1 MRGNDLLM
9 GVPDVMVHDSLT
21 GNVLMKVFSAYST
34 GGNYEASGSGYGPGV
49 GEDFGRIICIISRA
63 SGAPVIAGAIR
74 FAADCA
80 QGNLAGK
87 VKEEF
92 LAARKAGWDDL
103 IKSIACSPVPGGGE
117 KEAVAPPKKP
127 VPDAIPGVEV
137 MQLEDAV
144 QVIWKAGIYAECGMG
159 CTGPIV
165 MVAPEDKEQAIAILK
180 ANEFL

>member
-1 MRGNDLLM
+1 
-9 GVPDVMVHDSLT
+9 
-21 GNVLMKVFSAYST
+21 
-34 GGNYEASGSGYGPGV
+34 
-49 GEDFGRIICIISRA
+49 
-63 SGAPVIAGAIR
+63 
-74 FAADCA
+74 
-80 QGNLAGK
+80 
-87 VKEEF
+87 
-92 LAARKAGWDDL
+92 
-103 IKSIACSPVPGGGE
+103 VPGGGE